1 MLLGVSQNVS
11 AAPKRDK
18 VDICHATGSDS
29 NPYVSINVAEE
40 SVDGDG
46 QGDHYSEHSEDIIP
60 PISGIHEGLN
70 WTTEGQAIW
79 NNGCKPVAST
89 TSTTS
94 TTVPDECDESEDES
108 EGHRSFRSEDDG
120 SGDDE
125 EHDGEHSGEGCPP
138 VTTVPPTTTT
148 VAPTTTTVAPTTT
161 TVAPTTTTI
170 APTTTTIAPTTT
182 TIAPTT
188 TTVAPT
194 TTTVA
199 PTTTTVAP
207 TTTSITPRSTV
218 PDTTVPPTT
227 VPGTSTTVTTST
239 VPAEVLTEV
248 TTVDVLGATL
258 VRGAVTPAEEPAVQA
273 AQVQGQTLA
282 FTGSSAGLPILLAGG
297 LLFLGA
303 AMTLLSRRRIH
314 S

>member
-161 TVAPTTTTI
+161 
-170 APTTTTIAPTTT
+170 
-182 TIAPTT
+182 
-188 TTVAPT
+188 
-194 TTTVA
+194 
-199 PTTTTVAP
+199 
-207 TTTSITPRSTV
+207 SITPRSTV